1 VNFIWNCWTVISR
14 YWWRGRRMK
23 MTWVR
28 RNWKKSKR
36 RSWSRGS
43 IL

>member
-1 VNFIWNCWTVISR
+1 
-14 YWWRGRRMK
+14 MK
-23 MTWVR
+23 MTCVR